1 MIENTD
7 AKNGNQWIVFI
18 SDYSSSIEKTILI
31 IN

>member
-7 AKNGNQWIVFI
+7 TENHNQLIVFI